1 MDRKDIVMQQ
11 QVEQQLE
18 SAQKVKRLQIKLDM
32 QHVKSHAHAA
42 LMFIVTWQWVKH
54 LLSWLILSA
63 GTISECAFIL
73 ASLWVCI
80 NASVHSFVLL
90 FMSEQATQSLTS
102 FAATAYVGLPELILP
117 LAIVTT
123 LAHWQTWNYNKS
135 DYAPALWCALFGLP
149 TLVFLGI
156 SGITLA
162 SSLANFGFLLPPPLV
177 VVRGIAGY
185 WYALVSL
192 LYVQV
197 GKKQETDRLK
207 EKDRLYLQLKNE
219 KDFELAQLRAESEA
233 TLADM
238 RERMQRKITELQK
251 ENERINAELANQKE
265 LLREALTRNSALQ
278 NVLDKSAEGALAA
291 YPEEVIRWLKSEEKS
306 FYIDEV
312 VRVTG
317 HSKRRLLAAIDRGK
331 LQVTSRAKDRIL
343 KSSLIEWLKN
353 NPPRQETD
361 ADDQPTLHLVN
372 E

>member
-1 MDRKDIVMQQ
+1 MQRR
-11 QVEQQLE
+11 EQSLE
-18 SAQKVKRLQIKLDM
+18 SAQKVERFQMKAAAQA
-32 QHVKSHAHAA
+32 VKPRACAA
-42 LMFIVTWQWVKH
+42 LTFIVTWQWVKH

-102 FAATAYVGLPELILP
+102 LAATAYVGLPELILP

-123 LAHWQTWNYNKS
+123 LAHWRTWTYNRS

-149 TLVFLGI
+149 TLVFLAI
-156 SGITLA
+156 SGTTLA
-162 SSLANFGFLLPPPLV
+162 FSLANHGFLLPSPLV

-185 WYALVSL
+185 WYALASL

-219 KDFELAQLRAESEA
+219 KDFELAQLRTESEA
-233 TLADM
+233 TLAEV
-238 RERMQRKITELQK
+238 RENMQRKITELQK
-251 ENERINAELANQKE
+251 EKERISAELANQKE

-291 YPEEVIRWLKSEEKS
+291 YPEEVIRWLKSDEKS
-306 FYIDEV
+306 FFIDEV
-312 VRVTG
+312 ARITG
-317 HSKRRLLAAIDRGK
+317 HSKRRLLAAIDHGK

-343 KSSLIEWLKN
+343 KSSLIGWLKN
-353 NPPRQETD
+353 NPPKQEADTD
-361 ADDQPTLHLVN
+361 GQPALHLVN